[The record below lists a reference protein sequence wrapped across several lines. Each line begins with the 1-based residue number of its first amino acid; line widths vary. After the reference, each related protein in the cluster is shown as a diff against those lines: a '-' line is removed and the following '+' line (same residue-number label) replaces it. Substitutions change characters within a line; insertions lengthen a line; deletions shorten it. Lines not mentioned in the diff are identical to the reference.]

1 MSAGLL
7 SSAVCQF
14 RRLCRFAGPD
24 RCQRSRGF
32 SFAGIGRAIALEMV
46 REGADLAITDIDL
59 ELAQKVANEAQ
70 ALRADARV
78 WAGQLDVRNAA
89 GVAERVE
96 EAAKRLGGLE
106 LAVNNAGVSS
116 MKRVVDLT
124 EADWDFN
131 MDVNAKGIFLC
142 CQAEVR
148 YFLREGHRNKPR
160 SIVNT
165 ASMAGKKAAPLLAH
179 YSASKFAVI
188 GFTQALALETA
199 EQGIRV
205 NAVCPGYVRTSMQER
220 EVVWEADLRGITPEE
235 VRQEYLHAIPLGRLE
250 EPEDVARVVVFLLSD
265 RAAYMTGQAINV
277 TGGSIMF

>member
-1 MSAGLL
+1 MLLAGL
-7 SSAVCQF
+7 
-14 RRLCRFAGPD
+14 
-24 RCQRSRGF
+24 RGF
-32 SFAGIGRAIALEMV
+32 ITGAGSGIGRAIALEMV
-46 REGADLAITDIDL
+46 REGVDLAITDIDL
-59 ELAQKVANEAQ
+59 KSAQKVAGEAQ
-70 ALRADARV
+70 AQRTDARV
-78 WAGQLDVRNAA
+78 WAAQLDIRDAA
-89 GVAERVE
+89 SVTERVE
-96 EAAKRLGGLE
+96 EAARRMGGLE

-131 MDVNAKGIFLC
+131 MDINAKGVYLC

-148 YFLREGHRNKPR
+148 YFLRQGRRDITR

-199 EQGIRV
+199 ADGIRV

-235 VRQEYLHAIPLGRLE
+235 VRQDYLRAIPLGRLE

>member
-1 MSAGLL
+1 MLL
-7 SSAVCQF
+7 PN
-14 RRLCRFAGPD
+14 L
-24 RCQRSRGF
+24 RGF
-32 SFAGIGRAIALEMV
+32 ITGAGTGIGRAIALEMV
-46 REGADLAITDIDL
+46 REGADLAITDIDFSS
-59 ELAQKVANEAQ
+59 AQKVADEART
-70 ALRADARV
+70 LRHDARV
-78 WAGQLDVRNAA
+78 WAGQLDVRDAHNVAA
-89 GVAERVE
+89 RVE
-96 EAAKRLGGLE
+96 EAASSLGGLE

-116 MKRVVDLT
+116 MKRVVDLD

-131 MDVNAKGIFLC
+131 MDINAKGIFLC

-148 YFLREGHRNKPR
+148 YFLRQPRGDRMR

-199 EQGIRV
+199 SDGIRV

-220 EVVWEADLRGITPEE
+220 EVLWEARLRGITPEE
-235 VRQEYLHAIPLGRLE
+235 VRQDYLRAIPLGRLE

-265 RAAYMTGQAINV
+265 RAAYMTGQAINA
-277 TGGSIMF
+277 TGGSILF

>member
-1 MSAGLL
+1 MLL
-7 SSAVCQF
+7 SG
-14 RRLCRFAGPD
+14 L
-24 RCQRSRGF
+24 RGF
-32 SFAGIGRAIALEMV
+32 ITGAGTGIGRAIALEMV
-46 REGADLAITDIDL
+46 REGADVAITDL
-59 ELAQKVANEAQ
+59 NFEWAQRVAAEAQ
-70 ALRADARV
+70 ALRTDAHV
-78 WAGQLDVRNAA
+78 WAGQLDVRDAA
-89 GVAERVE
+89 SVAARVE
-96 EAAKRLGGLE
+96 EAASQLGGLE
-106 LAVNNAGVSS
+106 LAVNNAGVST

-124 EADWDFN
+124 EEDWDFN

-148 YFLREGHRNKPR
+148 YFLRQERRAR

-199 EQGIRV
+199 ADGIRV
-205 NAVCPGYVRTSMQER
+205 NTVCPGYVRTSMQER

-235 VRQEYLHAIPLGRLE
+235 VRQDYLRAIPLGRLE

-277 TGGSIMF
+277 TGGAIMF

>member
-1 MSAGLL
+1 MLLEGFHGFITGAG
-7 SSAVCQF
+7 
-14 RRLCRFAGPD
+14 
-24 RCQRSRGF
+24 
-32 SFAGIGRAIALEMV
+32 AGIGRAIALQMV
-46 REGADLAITDIDL
+46 REGADLFLTDL
-59 ELAQKVANEAQ
+59 NPRAAEQVAEEA
-70 ALRADARV
+70 REVRPGARL
-78 WAGQLDVRNAA
+78 WTAQLDVRES
-89 GVAERVE
+89 GRVDE
-96 EAAKRLGGLE
+96 CVREAIQHMGSLE

-116 MKRVVDLT
+116 MKAVVDLS
-124 EADWDFN
+124 EQDWDFN

-148 YFLREGHRNKPR
+148 AFLKQKNGGR
-160 SIVNT
+160 IVNL

-199 EQGIRV
+199 AEGIRV

-220 EVVWEADLRGITPEE
+220 EVVWEASLRGITSEE
-235 VRQEYLHAIPLGRLE
+235 VLNDYLRAIPLGRLE

-265 RAAYMTGQAINV
+265 YAAYMTGQAINV

>member
-1 MSAGLL
+1 MLLEGLNGFITGAG
-7 SSAVCQF
+7 
-14 RRLCRFAGPD
+14 
-24 RCQRSRGF
+24 
-32 SFAGIGRAIALEMV
+32 AGIGRAIALQMV
-46 REGADLAITDIDL
+46 REGADLYLTDL
-59 ELAQKVANEAQ
+59 NEEAARQVARKAQEV
-70 ALRADARV
+70 RAGARIFT
-78 WAGQLDVRNAA
+78 AQLDVRDAA
-89 GVAERVE
+89 GVASCIN
-96 EAAKRLGGLE
+96 EACQHLGNLH

-116 MKRVVDLT
+116 MEQVVDLT
-124 EADWDFN
+124 EEAWDFN

-148 YFLREGHRNKPR
+148 TFLAQGQGGR
-160 SIVNT
+160 IVNL

-199 EQGIRV
+199 SAHIRA

-220 EVVWEADLRGITPEE
+220 EVIWEANLRGISPEE
-235 VRQEYLHAIPLGRLE
+235 VINDYLRAIPLGRLE

-265 RAAYMTGQAINV
+265 YAAYMTGQAINV

>member
-1 MSAGLL
+1 MLL
-7 SSAVCQF
+7 SG
-14 RRLCRFAGPD
+14 L
-24 RCQRSRGF
+24 RGF
-32 SFAGIGRAIALEMV
+32 ITGAGTGIGRAIALEMV
-46 REGADLAITDIDL
+46 REGADLVITDIDL
-59 ELAQKVANEAQ
+59 PFAQKVAGEAQ
-70 ALRADARV
+70 ALRAEARV
-78 WAGQLDVRNAA
+78 WASQLDVRDAA
-89 GVAERVE
+89 SVTAQVE
-96 EAAKRLGGLE
+96 EAASRLGGLE

-124 EADWDFN
+124 EDDWDFN
-131 MDVNAKGIFLC
+131 MDINAKGVFLC

-148 YFLREGHRNKPR
+148 YFLRLQRR
-160 SIVNT
+160 DRMCSIVNT

-199 EQGIRV
+199 TDGIRV

-220 EVVWEADLRGITPEE
+220 EVIWEADLRGITPEE
-235 VRQEYLHAIPLGRLE
+235 VRQDYLRAIPLGRLE

-265 RAAYMTGQAINV
+265 RAAYMTGQSINV

>member
-1 MSAGLL
+1 MLLTGL
-7 SSAVCQF
+7 
-14 RRLCRFAGPD
+14 
-24 RCQRSRGF
+24 RGF
-32 SFAGIGRAIALEMV
+32 ITGAGMGIGRAIALTMV
-46 REGADLAITDIDL
+46 REGADLYITDLDV
-59 ELAQKVANEAQ
+59 EAAQRVAAEAE
-70 ALRADARV
+70 AIRPGARIG
-78 WAGQLDVRNAA
+78 AGQLDVRDAA
-89 GVAERVE
+89 GVTMRLKDAMSQ
-96 EAAKRLGGLE
+96 LGGLE
-106 LAVNNAGVSS
+106 LAVNNAGVST
-116 MKRVVDLT
+116 MGRVVDLT
-124 EADWDFN
+124 EADWNFN

-148 YFLREGHRNKPR
+148 LFLQQGNGG

-199 EQGIRV
+199 ADGIRV

-220 EVVWEADLRGITPEE
+220 EVVWESGLRGITPEE
-235 VRQEYLHAIPLGRLE
+235 VRADYLRAIPLGRLE

-277 TGGSIMF
+277 TGGAIMF

>member
-1 MSAGLL
+1 MLLAGL
-7 SSAVCQF
+7 
-14 RRLCRFAGPD
+14 
-24 RCQRSRGF
+24 RGF
-32 SFAGIGRAIALEMV
+32 ITGAGTGIGRAIALEMV

-59 ELAQKVANEAQ
+59 ESAQRVTNEAQ
-70 ALRADARV
+70 GLRTDARV
-78 WAGQLDVRNAA
+78 WAAQLDVRDAA
-89 GVAERVE
+89 SVTERVE
-96 EAAKRLGGLE
+96 EAASRLGGLE

-131 MDVNAKGIFLC
+131 MSVNAKGIFLC
-142 CQAEVR
+142 SQAEVR
-148 YFLREGHRNKPR
+148 YFLRQGRRDRTR

-199 EQGIRV
+199 ADGIRV

-220 EVVWEADLRGITPEE
+220 EVVWEANLRGITPEE
-235 VRQEYLHAIPLGRLE
+235 VRQDYLRAIPLGRLE

>member
-1 MSAGLL
+1 MLLQGLHGFITGAG
-7 SSAVCQF
+7 
-14 RRLCRFAGPD
+14 
-24 RCQRSRGF
+24 
-32 SFAGIGRAIALEMV
+32 AGIGRGIALQMV
-46 REGADLAITDIDL
+46 REGADLYLTDL
-59 ELAQKVANEAQ
+59 NGEAARQVALEAQ
-70 ALRADARV
+70 EIRPGARV
-78 WAGQLDVRNAA
+78 CFAQLDVRDSAR
-89 GVAERVE
+89 VAERVD
-96 EAAKRLGGLE
+96 EARRQMGSLE

-116 MKRVVDLT
+116 MKRVVDLS
-124 EADWDFN
+124 EDDWDFN

-148 YFLREGHRNKPR
+148 AFLQDAKGGR
-160 SIVNT
+160 IVNL

-199 EQGIRV
+199 SANIRV

-220 EVVWEADLRGITPEE
+220 EVVWEANLRGISTDE
-235 VRQEYLHAIPLGRLE
+235 VIQDYVRAIPLGRLE

-265 RAAYMTGQAINV
+265 YAAYMTGQAINV

>member
-1 MSAGLL
+1 MLLTGL
-7 SSAVCQF
+7 
-14 RRLCRFAGPD
+14 
-24 RCQRSRGF
+24 RGF
-32 SFAGIGRAIALEMV
+32 ITGAGTGIGRAIALEMV

-70 ALRADARV
+70 AQRADARV
-78 WAGQLDVRNAA
+78 LAGQLDVRNAA

-96 EAAKRLGGLE
+96 EAASRLGGLE

-116 MKRVVDLT
+116 MKRVVDLA

-148 YFLREGHRNKPR
+148 YFLREDYRNKPR

-199 EQGIRV
+199 AQGIRV

-235 VRQEYLHAIPLGRLE
+235 VRQEYLRAIPLGRLE

>member
-1 MSAGLL
+1 MLL
-7 SSAVCQF
+7 SN
-14 RRLCRFAGPD
+14 L
-24 RCQRSRGF
+24 RGF
-32 SFAGIGRAIALEMV
+32 ITGAGTGIGRAIALEMV
-46 REGADLAITDIDL
+46 REGVDLAITDIDVAS
-59 ELAQKVANEAQ
+59 AQKVADEAQ
-70 ALRADARV
+70 ALRSDARV
-78 WAGQLDVRNAA
+78 WAGQLDVRDAA
-89 GVAERVE
+89 SVTARVE
-96 EAAKRLGGLE
+96 EAANHLGGLE

-116 MKRVVDLT
+116 MKRVVELD

-131 MDVNAKGIFLC
+131 MDINAKGIFLC

-148 YFLREGHRNKPR
+148 YFLRQGRSQGMR

-199 EQGIRV
+199 ADGIRV
-205 NAVCPGYVRTSMQER
+205 NCVCPGYVRTSMQER
-220 EVVWEADLRGITPEE
+220 EVIWEADLRGITPEE
-235 VRQEYLHAIPLGRLE
+235 VRQDYLRAIPLGRLE

>member
-1 MSAGLL
+1 MLLAGL
-7 SSAVCQF
+7 
-14 RRLCRFAGPD
+14 
-24 RCQRSRGF
+24 RGF
-32 SFAGIGRAIALEMV
+32 ITGAGTGIGRAIALEMV
-46 REGADLAITDIDL
+46 REGVDLYITDLNLDT
-59 ELAQKVANEAQ
+59 AQQVANEAR
-70 ALRADARV
+70 ALRAEAHV
-78 WAGQLDVRNAA
+78 LAGQLDVRNALNVTA
-89 GVAERVE
+89 RVKD
-96 EAAKRLGGLE
+96 AANHLGGLE
-106 LAVNNAGVSS
+106 LAVNNAGVST
-116 MKRVVDLT
+116 MARVVDLT

-148 YFLREGHRNKPR
+148 HFLRQGRGG

-179 YSASKFAVI
+179 YSASKFAVV

-199 EQGIRV
+199 ADGIRV
-205 NAVCPGYVRTSMQER
+205 NSVCPGYVRTSMQER
-220 EVVWEADLRGITPEE
+220 EVIWEADLRGITPEE
-235 VRQEYLHAIPLGRLE
+235 VRADYVRAIPLGRLE

>member
-1 MSAGLL
+1 MLLAGL
-7 SSAVCQF
+7 
-14 RRLCRFAGPD
+14 
-24 RCQRSRGF
+24 RGF
-32 SFAGIGRAIALEMV
+32 ITGAGTGIGRAIALEMV

-59 ELAQKVANEAQ
+59 ESAQRVTNEAQ
-70 ALRADARV
+70 GLRTDARV
-78 WAGQLDVRNAA
+78 WAAQLDVRDAA
-89 GVAERVE
+89 SVTERVE
-96 EAAKRLGGLE
+96 EAATRLGGLE
-106 LAVNNAGVSS
+106 LGVNNAGVSS

-124 EADWDFN
+124 VADWDFN

-142 CQAEVR
+142 SQAEVR
-148 YFLREGHRNKPR
+148 YFLRQGRWDRTR

-199 EQGIRV
+199 ADGIRV

-220 EVVWEADLRGITPEE
+220 EIVWEANLRGITPEE
-235 VRQEYLHAIPLGRLE
+235 VRQDYLRAIPLGRLE